1 MVRCSRSAA
10 SLVLCRPFDRRE
22 PATFRAAL
30 AALAREEVGQAADGV
45 RYREVDDRLRLPVR
59 ADETRTRQVL
69 DVEGQ
74 RRGRASDG
82 LCETSCGHPVG
93 QVSKQ
98 RQERCQTGLL
108 RQRDQHG
115 EGGVIV
121 HHVAAF
127 R

>member
-1 MVRCSRSAA
+1 MVRCNRYEA
-10 SLVLCRPFDRRE
+10 SLVLCRPFDRWK
-22 PATFRAAL
+22 PATFRTSL

-74 RRGRASDG
+74 RRGRASDSLG
-82 LCETSCGHPVG
+82 ETSCGHPVG

-98 RQERCQTGLL
+98 RQEHCQTGLL

-115 EGGVIV
+115 KGGVIV
-121 HHVAAF
+121 HQVATF